1 MAGTGV
7 LVNEHFTDFPAIT
20 KPGSGKSGPR
30 RTDVDVAL
38 EQLVA
43 MGQVPSVAVRLIDY
57 NTDAEGEAVE
67 PTLARQRAHARVQA
81 LRKRGYTKEEGWR
94 IAAIDGNLWA
104 QYFGPGNHPVKE
116 TKESAGENGSA

>member
-1 MAGTGV
+1 MAGSGV

-57 NTDAEGEAVE
+57 NTDAEGNAVD
-67 PTLARQRAHARVQA
+67 TATARQRAHARVQA
-81 LRKRGYTKEEGWR
+81 LRKRGYTKDDGWR

-104 QYFGPGNHPVKE
+104 QYFGPGGHPVKA
-116 TKESAGENGSA
+116 SNGSA